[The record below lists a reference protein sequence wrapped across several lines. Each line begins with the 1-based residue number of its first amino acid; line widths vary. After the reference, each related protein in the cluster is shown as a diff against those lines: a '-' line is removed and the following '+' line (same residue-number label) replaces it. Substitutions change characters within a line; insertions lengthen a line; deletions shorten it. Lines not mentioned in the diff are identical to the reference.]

1 MWFRKDTVPS
11 DESALTAALLITFEN
26 LRAALPNPEK
36 KTGTSRFSSGDAWE
50 QLRIGFGNQCKVLL
64 FFYCLFS
71 ILKPIKIHYLLKET
85 SERYIAVEKIC

>member
-26 LRAALPNPEK
+26 LRAALLNPER
-36 KTGTSRFSSGDAWE
+36 KTGTSRFSSRYAWV
-50 QLRIGFGNQCKVLL
+50 QLRIGNQCKVLL
-64 FFYCLFS
+64 FFYCLFW

-85 SERYIAVEKIC
+85 SERDIAAEKIC